1 MHLTSEQTLQQS
13 VEHLFLAPLNYPEI
27 VPTVLPLIV
36 GAVIIELYFGKHPE
50 EQLGWNT
57 SVGNAVIWSVISLNL
72 LITMDLSIIERQA
85 VYGFMTAGAFVTYM
99 DFYHRWPPAIA
110 YTVSSAGIV
119 YSLAYILVVMVK
131 ADLAF
136 TETGLKAAA
145 VFFIAVNMGFKLIQG
160 FERPAQESF
169 GMNGLSR

>member
-1 MHLTSEQTLQQS
+1 MHSTTEISTIQQG

-50 EQLGWNT
+50 ERLGWNT

-72 LITMDLSIIERQA
+72 LLTAELSVIERQA
-85 VYGFMTAGAFVTYM
+85 VYGFMVAGAFVTYM
-99 DFYHRWPPAIA
+99 DFYHKWPPIIA

-119 YSLAYILVVMVK
+119 YSLAYILVVMVET
-131 ADLAF
+131 DLAF
-136 TETGLKAAA
+136 TQTGIKSAV
-145 VFFIAVNMGFKLIQG
+145 VFFIAVNMGFKLVQG
-160 FERPAQESF
+160 FEKPAQNDF
-169 GMNGLSR
+169 GIQ